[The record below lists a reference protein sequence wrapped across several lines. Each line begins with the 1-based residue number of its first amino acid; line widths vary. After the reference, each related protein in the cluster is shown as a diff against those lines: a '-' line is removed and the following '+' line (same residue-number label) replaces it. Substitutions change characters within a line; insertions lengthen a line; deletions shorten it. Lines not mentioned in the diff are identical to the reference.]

1 MSINWVLTTVDGTRP
16 EPLPAEKIIYR
27 SPLCQLNLEF
37 KNVADPAK
45 WNAEGS
51 VTVTNQRVGIK
62 KRPHKFVEA
71 ITLTPVSPVQQII
84 FLRLPPL
91 PPPADPSQPSEHL
104 RNLAI
109 PLLGNLLSVKYS
121 MPIFAAPH
129 LELKIHPVRGGG
141 LPQDAVLQ
149 RGMARD
155 AVEKLAGVLKL
166 SFRDGGGT
174 ILKDAIDRG
183 LATAI
188 PLAGVDRPRAEPDPL
203 QGVREF
209 FIALYQA
216 PPGAPPHS
224 ETSPAAVGNTDTSAT
239 SEQAGQQ
246 VDPQQ
251 LQSVS
256 IADEPPPY
264 AAS

>member
-51 VTVTNQRVGIK
+51 VTVTNQR
-62 KRPHKFVEA
+62 
-71 ITLTPVSPVQQII
+71 II

-216 PPGAPPHS
+216 PPGAPPRS